1 MRCKKG
7 ITGIRADRVRPVK
20 TKDKLLMAAEQRFL
34 QKGYTATTVDE
45 ICSSAGATK
54 GAFFHHFPSKEALAL
69 TVVEG
74 HGQRRYELL
83 TATPTLQNDD
93 PVARVYAFVDHVIA
107 SMMDAEEPACL
118 TAALTL
124 EMAGVNEKFKA
135 VCDASFTRLSDF
147 VAGLFDEALES
158 RGVSAGPAPKAL
170 ADTFIA
176 TYQGALVLSR
186 ARSDRQVI
194 RVTLGQFRDY
204 LSRVLARPT
213 PAAQV
218 A

>member
-1 MRCKKG
+1 MHCEKG
-7 ITGIRADRVRPVK
+7 ITGISCDSGVPVK
-20 TKDKLLMAAEQRFL
+20 TKDKLLRAAEQRFL

-83 TATPTLQNDD
+83 TAAPELQNDD
-93 PVARVYAFVDHVIA
+93 PEARVYAFIDHVIA
-107 SMMDAEEPACL
+107 SMMDAEEPASL
-118 TAALTL
+118 VAALTL
-124 EMAGVNEKFKA
+124 ELAGVNPKFKA
-135 VCDASFTRLSDF
+135 VCDEAFTRLTSF
-147 VAGLFDEALES
+147 VSGLIDDALVN
-158 RGVSAGPAPKAL
+158 RGVTTGPTPKSL
-170 ADTFIA
+170 ADTFVA
-176 TYQGALVLSR
+176 TYHGALVLSR
-186 ARSDRQVI
+186 ARGDRQVV

-204 LSRVLARPT
+204 LSRVLSNPT
-213 PAAQV
+213 PAAAV